1 MSLEP
6 VELYLFGTH
15 LRAYPDGSIERLM
28 KSGNWKYIENRI
40 NHRHGYNVIMIK
52 GVQYTRARIIAYAF
66 LNMISLVN
74 KSVVL
79 HHRDS
84 NRLNCSVDNLSIE
97 SYSSIN
103 YYRKDT
109 QGYYKNS
116 NSNTY
121 VAMITKHGV
130 TKRLGTF
137 NTEDDAHKAYINA
150 RNVLLEVI

>member
-1 MSLEP
+1 MTFTEP
-6 VELYLFGTH
+6 VELYLFGTR
-15 LRAYPDGSIERLM
+15 LRVYQDGSIERLM
-28 KSGNWKYIENRI
+28 KSGNWKYIENKI

-52 GVQYTRARIIAYAF
+52 GVQHMRARIIAYAF
-66 LNMISLVN
+66 LNMISLTN

-79 HHRDS
+79 HHLDS

-109 QGYYKNS
+109 QGYYKNT
-116 NSNTY
+116 NTNTY
-121 VAMITKHGV
+121 VAMITKNGI

-137 NTEDDAHKAYINA
+137 STEDEAHESYVKA
-150 RNVLLEVI
+150 RTELLS

>member
-1 MSLEP
+1 MNFEP

-15 LRAYPDGSIERLM
+15 LRVYPDGSIERLM
-28 KSGNWKYIENRI
+28 KSGNWKYIENKA

-52 GVQYTRARIIAYAF
+52 GVQHTRARIVAYAF
-66 LNMISLVN
+66 LNMISLTN
-74 KSVVL
+74 KSIVL
-79 HHRDS
+79 HHKDS
-84 NRLNCSVDNLSIE
+84 NRLNCSVANLSIE

-109 QGYYKNS
+109 QGFYKNP

-121 VAMITKHGV
+121 VAMITKNGI

-137 NTEDDAHKAYINA
+137 ETEDEAHQAYINA
-150 RNVLLEVI
+150 RNDLLA

>member
-15 LRAYPDGSIERLM
+15 LRAHSDGSIERLM
-28 KSGNWKYIENRI
+28 KSGNWKYIENRV

-52 GVQYTRARIIAYAF
+52 CVQYTRARIIAYAF

-74 KSVVL
+74 KSIVL

-116 NSNTY
+116 NTNTY
-121 VAMITKHGV
+121 VAMITKNGI

-137 NTEDDAHKAYINA
+137 NTEDEAHQAYINA
-150 RNVLLEVI
+150 RNELLEVI